1 MSFASL
7 LVTNIDGKLRLIN
20 EVQRSDRINMWKLCA
35 VELISI
41 LLLVCTENKEI
52 QGQEMESKMLCGRMN
67 GPNLRNI

>member
-20 EVQRSDRINMWKLCA
+20 EVQRSDRINIWKLHA

-41 LLLVCTENKEI
+41 LLLVCIENKEI
-52 QGQEMESKMLCGRMN
+52 QGQEMENKCYVAE
-67 GPNLRNI
+67 